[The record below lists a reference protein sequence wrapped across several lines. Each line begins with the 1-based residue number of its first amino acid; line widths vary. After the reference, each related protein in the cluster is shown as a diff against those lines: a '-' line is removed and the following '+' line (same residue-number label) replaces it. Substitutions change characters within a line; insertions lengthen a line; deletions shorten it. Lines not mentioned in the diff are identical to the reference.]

1 MQNNPVEGFDQLFAQ
16 RAQSTIEDHRVAIE
30 RALRTEMFGSAAYPV
45 AHRYASLG
53 WETLAYRQSESVGQF
68 LDKLAIASTSTAFA
82 SAIASLLAE
91 ISSFE
96 MHNRPFTIQRFARF
110 LRLLPKLLRKSLAR
124 LVTDLGATAIG
135 TGTWHLIET
144 LGASYLASWAWIFQS
159 LRQSVLS
166 LARAIY
172 VFFRGEGSI
181 RTRGHV
187 ALIEL
192 AAALSSAISAGFQ
205 VVLNTLF
212 PAPLLA
218 ALSGYMP
225 WFDALIAGA
234 LFAAMVAALHLTDA
248 AGVIRERRQA
258 LINAE
263 ADRALAAA
271 ENSAQIAGA
280 AIERARTFYEAL
292 GVQY

>member
-1 MQNNPVEGFDQLFAQ
+1 MQNNAVEVFDQLFAQ
-16 RAQSTIEDHRVAIE
+16 RAQSTIEDRRVAIE
-30 RALRTEMFGSAAYPV
+30 RALRTEMFGSATYPV
-45 AHRYASLG
+45 THRYALLG
-53 WETLAYRQSESVGQF
+53 WETVAHRQSESVEQF
-68 LDKLAIASTSTAFA
+68 LDQLAMASTSTAFA

-91 ISSFE
+91 ISSFVV
-96 MHNRPFTIQRFARF
+96 HNRPFTIQRFVKF
-110 LRLLPKLLRKSLAR
+110 LRSLPKLLRKGLAK
-124 LVTDLGATAIG
+124 LVADLGATAIG
-135 TGTWHLIET
+135 TGTWHLIEP
-144 LGASYLASWAWIFQS
+144 LGASYLTSWAWVFQS
-159 LRQSVLS
+159 LRQSALS

-172 VFFRGEGSI
+172 AFVCGEGSI

-192 AAALSSAISAGFQ
+192 AAALSS
-205 VVLNTLF
+205 
-212 PAPLLA
+212 LA

-225 WFDALIAGA
+225 WFDALITGA

-263 ADRALAAA
+263 AARALAAA

-280 AIERARTFYEAL
+280 AIERSRTFYEAL
-292 GVQY
+292 GVHY